1 MSQDISQADEL
12 VVDLTGDDMV
22 TPFEVKPLGVRG
34 RVVRLGPAV
43 TELLERHG
51 YPPAV
56 SALLAEAAGL
66 VALLGTTLKFDGKFI
81 LQTRTDGPVD
91 MMVVDF
97 VTPGNIRGYA
107 HFDAEKLE
115 TLVASGDVAQR
126 ALLGQGHLVMTIDQ
140 GAEMERYQGV
150 VAFTGESL
158 SAAAHDY
165 FLQSEQIPTSV
176 RLAAGPVISQ
186 GSEGREEWRMGGIM
200 VQHLPKDGPPSA
212 IAISSG
218 DAPPDTSLEE
228 PEEQSEEWTRARV
241 LMESV
246 EDHELLD
253 PTVTTDRLLYRLYH
267 EDGVTAY
274 QPQSIAHKCHC
285 SRERIKS
292 VLEGF
297 TAEELAETLED
308 GKITVTCEFCS
319 AKYEFKEAEL

>member
-12 VVDLTGDDMV
+12 VVDLTGDEMV

-66 VALLGTTLKFDGKFI
+66 VALLG
-81 LQTRTDGPVD
+81 
-91 MMVVDF
+91 
-97 VTPGNIRGYA
+97 TPGNIRGYA

-186 GSEGREEWRMGGIM
+186 PEG
-200 VQHLPKDGPPSA
+200 
-212 IAISSG
+212 
-218 DAPPDTSLEE
+218 
-228 PEEQSEEWTRARV
+228 
-241 LMESV
+241 
-246 EDHELLD
+246 
-253 PTVTTDRLLYRLYH
+253 
-267 EDGVTAY
+267 
-274 QPQSIAHKCHC
+274 
-285 SRERIKS
+285 
-292 VLEGF
+292 
-297 TAEELAETLED
+297 
-308 GKITVTCEFCS
+308 
-319 AKYEFKEAEL
+319 